1 PVFLKLQNFNT
12 LLVGAG
18 NVGLEK
24 LEAMLAN
31 SPNAAITI
39 VADRVLERINSLT
52 NQYPQLQIHQRV
64 FQSSDLENKELV
76 VLATDNYEL
85 HKEIHQLCKERGILL
100 NVADTPDLCDF
111 YLGSIV
117 KKGNLKIATYRNCE
131 SSTIAKRIT
140 EGLIENISYEND
152 EAQDNINK
160 CKDKLLGD
168 FTKKVKKLNEFTA
181 GLVTKEVPATENITP
196 IKLIFIIWS

>member
-117 KKGNLKIATYRNCE
+117 KKGNLKIAISTNGK
-131 SSTIAKRIT
+131 SPTIAKRIK
-140 EGLIENISYEND
+140 EVLNENIPNEID
-152 EAQDNINK
+152 ESLENINK
-160 CKDKLLGD
+160 LR
-168 FTKKVKKLNEFTA
+168 
-181 GLVTKEVPATENITP
+181 
-196 IKLIFIIWS
+196 